1 MTETLPPGGPP
12 PQRPLSP
19 NSSFSNPLNG
29 VMPQRSIG
37 LKLLLVCGLALL
49 MAIPALFV
57 YGVVAERKSG
67 ANQALNEVSQAVG
80 GMQAVLGPV
89 LVVPYA
95 RTPDPKKPDRIIY
108 GHAVAYAE
116 NGNAL
121 GDIQVEERKRGIYSV
136 PVFEATLDF
145 EATFDPA
152 TLRGAVP
159 ADASP
164 IWSDAR
170 LYMGLTDTRGI
181 KEAMTVSVNNREISM
196 EPAPHSHR
204 NDNAYRS
211 VPTAGVSLAGGTVPA
226 LETATDPLKVTA
238 HMRITGAQRFAI
250 GPFAKD
256 TRVAVTSN
264 WNDPSF
270 QGGILPDSHTSGTEG
285 ISGFEANW
293 RVPYLARNIP
303 SAGSNLD
310 LGAVTNWDNRDM
322 AIRFMREA
330 NAYQSVERALKY
342 AAMFIGFVFL
352 AYFLFE
358 VTSNARAH
366 PAQYVLVGLA
376 QTIFYMLLL
385 AFAEQIGFD
394 FAFLIAAIMTVG
406 LTALY
411 AASVFKSRS
420 YGLRALAILSGI
432 YALIYV
438 LMRAEGQALLAGAL
452 VSFAAIALTM
462 YLTRNVDWY
471 GGKGQ
476 MPQT

>member
-1 MTETLPPGGPP
+1 MTETLPPGAPP
-12 PQRPLSP
+12 PQRPSSP
-19 NSSFSNPLNG
+19 TNGFTNPLNG

-67 ANQALNEVSQAVG
+67 ANQALTDVSEAVG

-89 LVVPYA
+89 LVLPYA
-95 RTPDPKKPDRIIY
+95 RTPDPEKPDRVIY
-108 GHAVAYAE
+108 GHAIAYAE
-116 NGNAL
+116 EGNAS

-136 PVFEATLDF
+136 PVFDATLNF

-152 TLRGAVP
+152 ALRSAVP

-181 KEAMTVSVNNREISM
+181 KEAMTVAVNNRDISM
-196 EPAPHSHR
+196 EPAPQG
-204 NDNAYRS
+204 YRGDS
-211 VPTAGVSLAGGTVPA
+211 GYQPIPPAGVSLAGGIIPT
-226 LETATDPLKVTA
+226 LETAIGPLNVTA
-238 HMRITGAQRFAI
+238 RMRLTGAQRFAV

-256 TRVAVTSN
+256 TRVALTSN
-264 WNDPSF
+264 WDDPSF
-270 QGGILPDSHTSGTEG
+270 QGGILPDNHTSGVENV
-285 ISGFEANW
+285 SGFEANW

-310 LGAVTNWDNRDM
+310 LNAVTNWNNRDM
-322 AIRFMREA
+322 AVRFMREA

-394 FAFLIAAIMTVG
+394 LAFLIAAVMTVG

-420 YGLRALAILSGI
+420 YGIRALAILSGI

-438 LMRAEGQALLAGAL
+438 LMRAEGQALMAGAL

-476 MPQT
+476 APQT

>member
-1 MTETLPPGGPP
+1 MTETPPPASA
-12 PQRPLSP
+12 PQRPLASP
-19 NSSFSNPLNG
+19 LSGL
-29 VMPQRSIG
+29 MPQRSLG

-57 YGVVAERKSG
+57 YGVVAERQSG
-67 ANQALNEVSQAVG
+67 ANQALTEVSEAVG
-80 GMQAVLGPV
+80 GMQTVLGPV

-95 RTPDPKKPDRIIY
+95 RAPDPDKPDRVVY
-108 GHAVAYAE
+108 GHAIAYAE
-116 NGNAL
+116 TGSANAVVE
-121 GDIQVEERKRGIYSV
+121 VEERKRGIYLV
-136 PVFEATLDF
+136 PVFDAEIAFD
-145 EATFDPA
+145 ATFNPEA
-152 TLRGAVP
+152 LRSSVP

-164 IWSDAR
+164 IWADAR
-170 LYMGLTDTRGI
+170 LYMGLSDTRGI
-181 KEAMTVSVNNREISM
+181 KDAISVTVNGRAIQM
-196 EPAPHSHR
+196 EPAPH
-204 NDNAYRS
+204 AYRGDNS
-211 VPTAGVSLAGGTVPA
+211 YQPVPAAGVSLAGGIIPTLDVA
-226 LETATDPLKVTA
+226 SGELKVA
-238 HMRITGAQRFAI
+238 ARMHLTGAQRFAI

-256 TRVAVTSN
+256 TSVTMSSN
-264 WNDPSF
+264 WDDPSF
-270 QGGILPDSHTSGTEG
+270 QGGVMPDDHTASDD
-285 ISGFEANW
+285 IPGFEAEW
-293 RVPYLARNIP
+293 RVPYLARNI
-303 SAGSNLD
+303 AGAGANMD
-310 LGAVTNWDNRDM
+310 LSAVTNWNNRDM
-322 AIRFMREA
+322 AVRFMREA

-358 VTSNARAH
+358 VTSSARAH

-385 AFAEQIGFD
+385 AFAERIGFD
-394 FAFLIAAIMTVG
+394 WAFLIAAVMTVG
-406 LTALY
+406 LTSLY
-411 AASVFKSRS
+411 ATSVFKSRN

-476 MPQT
+476 AAPA